1 MKARL
6 IKPDTALPIENDE
19 QPLNEVQIVHTIW
32 SWVDEFKISK
42 AHKAGLDFRRIN
54 HPEKQ

>member
-19 QPLNEVQIVHTIW
+19 QPLNEVQIVNTIR
-32 SWVDEFKISK
+32 SWVNEFKMSK
-42 AHKAGLDFRRIN
+42 ASKARLDFRRIN